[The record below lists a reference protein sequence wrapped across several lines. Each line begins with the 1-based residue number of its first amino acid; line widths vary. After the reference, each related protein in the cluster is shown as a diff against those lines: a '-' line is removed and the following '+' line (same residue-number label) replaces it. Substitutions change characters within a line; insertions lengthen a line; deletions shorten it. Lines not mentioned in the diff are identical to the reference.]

1 MWGDRSCLLMMGKRA
16 ADWRGHATLSRRGLV
31 PRGALL
37 TLSSESRAGSAPA
50 PWSGE
55 AASSPASAAMGA
67 VYMRACLQ
75 GIWSTAHLSSPGR
88 APEEGW
94 RGVGRLTMSLTL
106 DPKQGQ
112 ERLRTGTAIG
122 GPVTPTW
129 LRPAPVSSPLSTGN

>member
-1 MWGDRSCLLMMGKRA
+1 MMGKRA
-16 ADWRGHATLSRRGLV
+16 ADWRGHATLSLRGLV

-94 RGVGRLTMSLTL
+94 RGVGRLTMSS
-106 DPKQGQ
+106 PW
-112 ERLRTGTAIG
+112 
-122 GPVTPTW
+122 TPSKVKRDSARAQPLGAP
-129 LRPAPVSSPLSTGN
+129 LRPPGLGPHLCPQH